1 MVIKAMN
8 LGGTTELFGFVLFFA
23 NRARPLFL
31 FLTQGGFH
39 MNGAQALILS
49 LLQEGVDHIFG
60 YAGATICPAVDALKN
75 HPEIGYTLVRT
86 EQNAGHMASGYARVS
101 GKVGVCMVTSGPGAT
116 NLITGIATAYMDSI
130 PMVAITGQVPSHLLG
145 RDIFQEVDITGAVA
159 PFSKHSY
166 LVKNANDIPR
176 IVKEA
181 FHIASTGRP
190 GPVLID
196 IPIDIQNQELKKF
209 TYPEEVNIRGYKP
222 SVKGNELQIKR
233 VVEVIGRSK
242 QPLICAGGGVWLAD
256 AQKEL
261 VELAERCSIPVVKT
275 MMGLSVMPTDHPLNL
290 GMIGAH
296 GNHCANQAL
305 ANSDLL
311 IMVGT
316 RAADRALVNPGDI
329 EKRMATIHIDVDPAE
344 IGKNMTAA
352 VPLVGDVKVILNQ
365 ILEREFAVGDSAAW
379 LAQLRDYRKAEL
391 GRIFPKREGYV
402 FPGTVLRKLGA
413 QLNDDAVVCVDV
425 GQNQIFAC
433 KYLPQKQGRLLTS
446 GGLGTMGYALPAA
459 IGVKVAQPE
468 KQTVVICGD
477 GSFQMAMNEL
487 AAIACAGMDI
497 KIVLFR
503 NNVLGLVHQIQSSS
517 PYHGPFG
524 VALDGSPDFT
534 TIAAAYGIP
543 SVILNDENK
552 LDEGIA
558 AFLNTKG
565 SCLLICEVH
574 PDVNTTD

>member
-1 MVIKAMN
+1 
-8 LGGTTELFGFVLFFA
+8 
-23 NRARPLFL
+23 
-31 FLTQGGFH
+31 
-39 MNGAQALILS
+39 MNGAQALIES
-49 LLQEGVDHIFG
+49 LLREGVTHMFG
-60 YAGATICPAVDALKN
+60 YAGATICPAVDALKE
-75 HPEIGYTLVRT
+75 HPEIAYTLVRT
-86 EQNAGHMASGYARVS
+86 EQNAGHMASGYARIS

-176 IVKEA
+176 VVKEA

-196 IPIDIQNQELKKF
+196 IPIDVQEQHLKSF
-209 TYPEEVNIRGYKP
+209 HYPEQVDIRGYKP
-222 SVKGNELQIKR
+222 SVKGNDLQIKR
-233 VVEVIGRSK
+233 VVEAIARSR

-256 AQKEL
+256 ARAEL
-261 VELAERCSIPVVKT
+261 LELAESCAIPVVKT
-275 MMGLSVMPTDHPLNL
+275 MMGIGLIPTDHPLNM

-305 ANSDLL
+305 ARADLL

-316 RAADRALVNPGDI
+316 RAADRAVVDPREI
-329 EKRMATIHIDVDPAE
+329 QRRMATIHIDVDPAE
-344 IGKNMTAA
+344 IGKNMQAA
-352 VPLVGDVKVILNQ
+352 VPLVGDVKVILKQ
-365 ILEREFAVGDSAAW
+365 ILERGAPVTDSAAW
-379 LAQLRDYRKAEL
+379 LEELKDYRRAEL
-391 GRIFPKREGYV
+391 NRVFPHRDGYV
-402 FPGTVLRKLGA
+402 FPGTVMRKLGRK
-413 QLNDDAVVCVDV
+413 LDEDAIVCVDV

-446 GGLGTMGYALPAA
+446 GGLGTMGYALPAG
-459 IGVKVAQPE
+459 IGAKVADPE
-468 KQTVVICGD
+468 KQNIVICGD

-487 AAIACAGMDI
+487 SAIRCSDMDV

-503 NNVLGLVHQIQSSS
+503 NHMLGLVHQIQCSA

-524 VALDGSPDFT
+524 VALDGSPDFE

-543 SVILNDENK
+543 SLVANDEEK
-552 LDEGIA
+552 LDEVLDQ
-558 AFLNTKG
+558 FLNTKG
-565 SCLLICEVH
+565 CCLLICEVH
-574 PDVNTTD
+574 PDVGTND